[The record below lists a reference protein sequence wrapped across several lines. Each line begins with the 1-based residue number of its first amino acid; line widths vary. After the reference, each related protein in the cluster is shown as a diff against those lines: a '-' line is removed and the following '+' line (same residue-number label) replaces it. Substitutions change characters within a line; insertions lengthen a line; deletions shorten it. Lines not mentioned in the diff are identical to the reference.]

1 MPPWA
6 VVALTLGSAAV
17 AAAAVLIAMR
27 LQLRHAAQGRRAADK
42 ARQRERAAI
51 AVAPVLSLLD
61 EIEPQRLTSV
71 PDTRTMTIMN
81 ELWERWRMLR
91 DPVLAFGAA
100 HPSGHVEQLARA
112 LATDVSNTL
121 TSVHWLVHD
130 LPESWSAEA
139 LETAK
144 KDHTAARKQADEL
157 LAAVRD

>member
-42 ARQRERAAI
+42 ARQRERAAL

-81 ELWERWRMLR
+81 ELWERWRTLR
-91 DPVLAFGAA
+91 
-100 HPSGHVEQLARA
+100 EQLSRA
-112 LATDVSNTL
+112 LATDVSNAL

-144 KDHTAARKQADEL
+144 KDHTAARTRADEL

>member
-1 MPPWA
+1 
-6 VVALTLGSAAV
+6 
-17 AAAAVLIAMR
+17 
-27 LQLRHAAQGRRAADK
+27 
-42 ARQRERAAI
+42 
-51 AVAPVLSLLD
+51 
-61 EIEPQRLTSV
+61 
-71 PDTRTMTIMN
+71 MTIMN

-121 TSVHWLVHD
+121 TSVHW
-130 LPESWSAEA
+130 PESWSAEA